1 MLIAAWALTPML
13 IENMMILARSAPPS
27 NHTVM
32 ASWVCIINL
41 DLDKSNKTAFDHSR
55 NTPNLVPINGLSP
68 SDLSSA
74 DLKRIARFFPTAFLI
89 VYLMQYLWVMKKRTL
104 VMLKTIHPQPS
115 EITTLITITVTILKK
130 KEKKKSLWYSGN
142 YCWIQLTSQTISYQS
157 TILYLEA
164 GPVRSSLCIQTS
176 KLPPV
181 SCSDNCIVRCMVF
194 RN

>member
-1 MLIAAWALTPML
+1 MLIAAWALTPLL

-41 DLDKSNKTAFDHSR
+41 GLDKSNKTAFDHSR

-74 DLKRIARFFPTAFLI
+74 DLKRIARFFPTASLI
-89 VYLMQYLWVMKKRTL
+89 VYLMQYLWVMEKRTL

-115 EITTLITITVTILKK
+115 EITTILKK
-130 KEKKKSLWYSGN
+130 KEKKNLCGTQEIIAGSSWPHKPY
-142 YCWIQLTSQTISYQS
+142 LTS
-157 TILYLEA
+157 
-164 GPVRSSLCIQTS
+164 
-176 KLPPV
+176 LPFF
-181 SCSDNCIVRCMVF
+181 I
-194 RN
+194 